1 MYGLVTN
8 LVLDF
13 KSVKNSMEMPE
24 NENQT
29 CEMFTF
35 MNMLKTSFN

>member
-13 KSVKNSMEMPE
+13 KSVKNPIEMPK
-24 NENQT
+24 NESQT
-29 CEMFTF
+29 RQVFTF
-35 MNMLKTSFN
+35 MNMLKIQF